1 MPLLR
6 TEREG
11 RVLTVVLDDPPAN
24 FMTGP
29 MVDELDELVAAAD
42 RDPGIGFPQE
52 AHDLPF
58 GESLLHRPTLS
69 ARPDSKPNR
78 YSIRGGRQR

>member
-24 FMTGP
+24 FMT
-29 MVDELDELVAAAD
+29 VVA
-42 RDPGIGFPQE
+42 PVPLLE
-52 AHDLPF
+52 PLPS
-58 GESLLHRPTLS
+58 GS
-69 ARPDSKPNR
+69 
-78 YSIRGGRQR
+78 